1 MKNSYIFMIVGVFA
15 ALFGVITAF
24 LIDYLLS

>member
-1 MKNSYIFMIVGVFA
+1 MKNSYIFIIVGVSA